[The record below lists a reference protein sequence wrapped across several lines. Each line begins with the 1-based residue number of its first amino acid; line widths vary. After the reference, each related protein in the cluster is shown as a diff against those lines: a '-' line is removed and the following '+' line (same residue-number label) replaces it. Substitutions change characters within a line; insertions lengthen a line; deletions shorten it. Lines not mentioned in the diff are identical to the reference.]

1 MMLND
6 IAIERAEREE
16 RIRIG
21 ESEMPV
27 R

>member
-6 IAIERAEREE
+6 IAIARAEREE

-21 ESEMPV
+21 EGEMPV